1 MLLVQKFLTLNNY
14 MSSEVHKYIE
24 ASLKRKQNILNAQ
37 VINFPNEKK
46 ENIIKNLSKTKNDY
60 WNISD
65 KSNIDQLKAV
75 NGICFMLGALVL
87 MGLYS
92 NLS

>member
-1 MLLVQKFLTLNNY
+1 